1 MPVLTRLLF
10 PDVPGVR
17 VERVQYDAQRV
28 QIDLI
33 TTRRAAR
40 CPLCHRRSRQVR
52 SRYSRTLQDL
62 PCAGRPVVVHVRTRR
77 FVCGHPRC
85 PRRIFAERL
94 PALVAPTGRRTLR
107 AQASLQRHGFDLGG
121 EAGARHTTAEGLPVS
136 PRTLLRLVRA
146 APLPVPAPVRVLG
159 VDDWCKR
166 KGRTY
171 GTILVDLERHVPI
184 DLLPDR
190 TAATFAAWLRQ
201 HPTVEVI
208 SRDRGGAYAEGARQ
222 GAPQAQQIADR
233 WHLLANLSDAVEEV
247 CGCHRAALKGAARAV
262 QAAAGE
268 QEQAPAS
275 TVEVALPPAVQERR
289 VHRVACYEE
298 VMALHTQ
305 GATLT
310 HIARQVGLDRA
321 TVRRYVRSG
330 LPQRTPQ
337 SPTCPSTL
345 RPYVTYLQARWT
357 AGCQRADRLYA
368 DLYQQG
374 YRGSARTLRRFVAT
388 WRPRPASHGHAVPPA
403 GTVPPPALRLYSPR
417 QTVALFFRSPEA
429 LAAEDQAFLHHLAA
443 ACPVAVTLQHLV
455 RAFHA
460 LIHTRD
466 HGALDPWLTA
476 AGESTVPELT
486 AFVRGIHRDRA
497 AVDGALTSPW
507 SQGQV
512 EGQVTRVKLLKRSMF
527 GRAKMDLLR
536 QRVLHRR

>member
-1 MPVLTRLLF
+1 MPVLTQLLF

-28 QIDLI
+28 HVYLI

-40 CPLCHRRSRQVR
+40 CPLCHHRSRQVR

-77 FVCGHPRC
+77 FVCGLPRC

-94 PALVAPTGRRTLR
+94 PALVASAGRRTLR

-146 APLPVPAPVRVLG
+146 TPLPAPASVRVLG
-159 VDDWCKR
+159 VDDWCRR

-171 GTILVDLERHVPI
+171 GTILVDLERHVPL

-190 TAATFAAWLRQ
+190 TAATLATWLAQ
-201 HPTVEVI
+201 HPEVEII

-247 CGCHRAALKGAARAV
+247 FGRQRAALKGAARAAH
-262 QAAAGE
+262 AAAGE
-268 QEQAPAS
+268 QAPAL
-275 TVEVALPPAVQERR
+275 TVEAALSPVVQERQA
-289 VHRVACYEE
+289 HRVAVYEE

-310 HIARQVGLDRA
+310 HIARQVGLDRT

-330 LPQRTPQ
+330 LPQHSPL
-337 SPTCPSTL
+337 SPTCPPTL
-345 RPYVTYLQARWT
+345 HPYVTYLQDRWT

-388 WRPRPASHGHAVPPA
+388 WRPRPASQGHAVPPA
-403 GTVPPPALRLYSPR
+403 GMVPPPALRLYSPR

-429 LAAEDQAFLHHLAA
+429 LTVEDQAFLHHLNA
-443 ACPVAVTLQHLV
+443 ACPVAVPLQRLV

-466 HGALDPWLTA
+466 QSALDPWLTA
-476 AGESTVPELT
+476 AGESAVPELI